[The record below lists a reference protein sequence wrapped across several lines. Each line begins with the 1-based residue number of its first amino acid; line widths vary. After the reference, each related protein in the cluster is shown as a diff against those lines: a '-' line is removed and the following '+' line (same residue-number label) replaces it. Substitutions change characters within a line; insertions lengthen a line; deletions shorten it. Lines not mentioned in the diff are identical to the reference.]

1 MPDSHISSDL
11 FYRRLGLGSEA
22 SRDEIVHAYRR
33 LAHGAHPD
41 THPGDPD
48 AARRFREI
56 TEAYEVLA
64 DPSRRAS
71 YDRMRA
77 ARPIRVVVG
86 PAEKGSAV
94 SSWAARKVVAIDPTV
109 FLGATHPSIGEDP
122 LRAGP
127 VRVERPS
134 AGPLHRGGDSEQAL
148 IQLIGRIFDAWGRP

>member
-1 MPDSHISSDL
+1 MADPLTSPDL
-11 FYRRLGLGSEA
+11 LYRRLGVACEA

-41 THPGDPD
+41 AHPGDPD

-77 ARPIRVVVG
+77 PQPIRVVVR
-86 PAEKGSAV
+86 PAERGFAE
-94 SSWAARKVVAIDPTV
+94 SSWAHTEGMVADQAV
-109 FLGATHPSIGEDP
+109 FLGTTRPPLGEV
-122 LRAGP
+122 LFRAGP
-127 VRVERPS
+127 VRVEQPS
-134 AGPLHRGGDSEQAL
+134 QGPLTGGGDPRSAL
-148 IQLIGRIFDAWGRP
+148 MHLIACIFDAWSQP

>member
-1 MPDSHISSDL
+1 MPDSRSSGDL
-11 FYRRLGLGSEA
+11 FYRRLDVGPEA

-41 THPGDPD
+41 AHPGDPD

-71 YDRMRA
+71 YDRTRA
-77 ARPIRVVVG
+77 ARPIRVVIG
-86 PAEKGSAV
+86 PPARGSTEPAWAV
-94 SSWAARKVVAIDPTV
+94 RDVAPTEPIV
-109 FLGATHPSIGEDP
+109 FLGATPRSIGEVP

-127 VRVERPS
+127 VRVEQPS
-134 AGPLHRGGDSEQAL
+134 QGPPNRSGYPQEAL
-148 IQLIGRIFDAWGRP
+148 MHLIARIFDAWGGS